1 MTLATSSSALSRRG
15 WVGDLFASGDP
26 ATDDNAPL
34 YRDTS
39 QAAGVPNL
47 PPLEVIA
54 ANRMGF
60 GPRPGDLDRIR
71 AIGFTA
77 YVEEQIRPND
87 ADDAAFLSKR
97 QSARLRIAYS
107 AGDGY
112 PALDELRPLTAL
124 NKPLSD
130 LWPLGDFNIPM
141 AGAERFRP
149 LEEVR
154 AETVL
159 RAVYSKWQLRE
170 VLVDFWQDHFN
181 VDARSNGRIYAT
193 WPLYNRLF
201 RQHALGNFRVM
212 LEEVTKSIAM
222 MYYLNLVSSRNTAP
236 NKNFARELLELHT
249 LGATNYFPNAA
260 DAPVFPSG
268 QMSTGYTENDVTQVA
283 AALTGWTIA
292 AGQRIGTTNLPN
304 TGQFIFV
311 PQWNDP
317 AARTV
322 LNVPLPAATSANPM
336 IQGQRILDL
345 LAANPSTARFVCTKL
360 CRRLVADTP
369 PPSVIK
375 RAIVAWREHV
385 NAPDQIARVVRAILL
400 SPEFAE
406 TWGQK
411 TKRPFDYL
419 MSFLRAIDAN
429 LADNGGSYQPYTLA
443 SEAGH
448 QLFAWAPPNGFP
460 DVSGYW
466 LNTNTFRASWRNVI
480 VTLTNGYT
488 ALQHNLR
495 ASFPSGVTT
504 TRQIVD
510 YLVARILG
518 RPARPEV
525 YQELIEYLRG
535 TASADAPPSGTTTEV
550 TNRINLTAA
559 RLCVS
564 PDFWWR

>member
-1 MTLATSSSALSRRG
+1 MTSATASYAWCHWFEGFTGLSNQTTS
-15 WVGDLFASGDP
+15 DDP
-26 ATDDNAPL
+26 PL
-34 YRDTS
+34 YQDTTK
-39 QAAGVPNL
+39 AAGVPDR

-60 GPRPGDLDRIR
+60 GPRPGDLSRIR
-71 AIGFTA
+71 TMGFTA
-77 YVEEQIRPND
+77 YVEEQLHPND
-87 ADDAAFLSKR
+87 ADDALFLAKR
-97 QSARLRIAYS
+97 QSARLRINYS

-124 NKPLSD
+124 NKPLSE
-130 LWPLGDFNIPM
+130 LWQLGDFSIPM
-141 AGAERFRP
+141 GFPERTRP

-154 AETVL
+154 VETVL

-170 VLVDFWQDHFN
+170 VLVDFWHDHFN
-181 VDARSNGRIYAT
+181 VDARTNGRIYAT
-193 WPLYNRLF
+193 WPIYNRLF
-201 RQHALGNFRVM
+201 RQHAFGNFRVL

-249 LGATNYFPNAA
+249 LGARNYFPNAA

-268 QMSTGYTENDVTQVA
+268 QMSTGYTENDVNQIA

-292 AGQRIGTTNLPN
+292 AGQRVGSTTLPN

-322 LNVPLPAATSANPM
+322 LNVPIPAATSSNPM

-345 LAANPSTARFVCTKL
+345 LAANPSTAIFVCSKL
-360 CRRLVADTP
+360 CRRLIADNP

-375 RAIVAWREHV
+375 QAVVTWRE
-385 NAPDQIARVVRAILL
+385 NLSAPDQLGQVVRTILL

-411 TKRPFDYL
+411 TKRPFDYM

-429 LADNGGSYQPYTLA
+429 LVDNGGSYTPYNLVT
-443 SEAGH
+443 EAGQ
-448 QLFAWAPPNGFP
+448 QLFAWPPPNGFP
-460 DVSGYW
+460 DVSAYW
-466 LNTNTFRASWRNVI
+466 LNTNTFRASWRNVL
-480 VTLTNGYT
+480 VTLTNGYSSI
-488 ALQHNLR
+488 QHNLR
-495 ASFPSGVTT
+495 ASLPSGVTT

-510 YLVARILG
+510 FFIARIMG
-518 RPARPEV
+518 RPVRPEV
-525 YQELIEYLRG
+525 YNELIEYLRG
-535 TASADAPPSGTTTEV
+535 SAPPDAPPSGTTAEV
-550 TNRINLTAA
+550 TNRINLTVA